1 MAVQHRLGLLP
12 QRRIG
17 IDSVDP
23 ACASADGKVVEF
35 FHRTWIVILNPA
47 HCRQLVLLKRC

>member
-23 ACASADGKVVEF
+23 ACASADGQVVE
-35 FHRTWIVILNPA
+35 
-47 HCRQLVLLKRC
+47 LLPPHLDSDF